1 MFPATMNGRTLVHGD
16 AQGEVLFAEVGLS
29 FWGGVDAGTGRIID
43 GHHPLCGA
51 GLAGKVLA
59 IPSGRGS
66 CSGSGVLLELILN
79 GHAPAALVFGTQEDI
94 LPLAIIIAEEVF
106 GLSLPAVGLSAD
118 DFRRLGSVTRVR
130 VNGPAVM
137 AIDPAR
143 DTAPA
148 ALADEAASQAGVALD
163 EIDKTML
170 AGECGA
176 AAQLAMRIVLRMAG
190 LLRAQRLIDVSQAH
204 IDGCIYTGPGGLRFA
219 ERLVELGAR
228 VRIPTTLNAVSVDR
242 RRWRAL
248 GVDAAIGEPAS
259 RLGDAYLKM
268 GAAPSFTCA
277 PYLLDTAPAF
287 GAQIVWAESN
297 AVVYAN
303 SVLGARTLKY
313 PDFLDICI
321 ALTGRAPLAGCHLD
335 AGRVAS
341 VVIELPPIE
350 NADESLYPLLGYHV
364 GGLAP
369 SEIPLIVGLE
379 RAALTVDDLKAFG
392 AAFATTSAAPMFHV
406 AGVTPEAPPDAG
418 LRNASR
424 RITVTKAD
432 LLASWDELNSANDNR
447 VGLVAIGSP
456 HASLAEL
463 ARLAALCGGRKKH
476 HDTALVVTCGR
487 AVYQQASEAGYVG
500 ALEAFGAQ
508 LLTDTCWCM
517 LGEPIVPRDAR
528 TVMTNSGKYAHYA
541 PALVGRP
548 ARFGSLSDCVD
559 AACDGHVAGSVPGWL
574 GGRPAAVG

>member
-176 AAQLAMRIVLRMAG
+176 AAQLAMRVVLRMAG
-190 LLRAQRLIDVSQAH
+190 LLGAQRLIDVSQAH

-219 ERLVELGAR
+219 ERLVELGAQ

-248 GVDAAIGEPAS
+248 GVDTAIGEPAS
-259 RLGDAYLKM
+259 RLADAYLKM
-268 GAAPSFTCA
+268 GAAPSF
-277 PYLLDTAPAF
+277 
-287 GAQIVWAESN
+287 
-297 AVVYAN
+297 
-303 SVLGARTLKY
+303 
-313 PDFLDICI
+313 
-321 ALTGRAPLAGCHLD
+321 
-335 AGRVAS
+335 
-341 VVIELPPIE
+341 
-350 NADESLYPLLGYHV
+350 
-364 GGLAP
+364 
-369 SEIPLIVGLE
+369 
-379 RAALTVDDLKAFG
+379 
-392 AAFATTSAAPMFHV
+392 
-406 AGVTPEAPPDAG
+406 
-418 LRNASR
+418 
-424 RITVTKAD
+424 
-432 LLASWDELNSANDNR
+432 
-447 VGLVAIGSP
+447 
-456 HASLAEL
+456 
-463 ARLAALCGGRKKH
+463 
-476 HDTALVVTCGR
+476 
-487 AVYQQASEAGYVG
+487 
-500 ALEAFGAQ
+500 
-508 LLTDTCWCM
+508 
-517 LGEPIVPRDAR
+517 
-528 TVMTNSGKYAHYA
+528 
-541 PALVGRP
+541 
-548 ARFGSLSDCVD
+548 
-559 AACDGHVAGSVPGWL
+559 
-574 GGRPAAVG
+574 